1 MFLTSSSESMSTL
14 LVSSRASIRVRFND
28 NTNGDRHGRLGGW
41 VGLIL
46 RLGGRGMRRAP
57 IHFEIV
63 LPLVADAPGLHF
75 GGIFTEWMHA
85 DELAV
90 YFSAIGN

>member
-1 MFLTSSSESMSTL
+1 MSAL
-14 LVSSRASIRVRFND
+14 LVSSRVSIRVRFDD
-28 NTNGDRHGRLGGW
+28 NTDGDHRGGLGGW

-46 RLGGRGMRRAP
+46 RRGGRGMRPAP
-57 IHFEIV
+57 IRFEIV
-63 LPLVADAPGLHF
+63 LPFVADAPGLRF

-85 DELAV
+85 DELVV